1 MTPLL
6 AGKDVGAGAA
16 RASEYAR
23 HRPEQTLLY
32 QLVEQYYPAFAEH
45 LAARE
50 RTLPAHVQ
58 REFEDYLKSGR
69 LEHGFLRV
77 CCADCHV
84 ERLVA
89 FSCKR
94 RGFCPSCGAR
104 RMAEGAALLVD
115 EVLPREPLRQWVLS
129 VPFALRYLFATDPA
143 VMGQVLGIVYRAIAS
158 HLIKA
163 AGHRHETAHTGA
175 VTLIQRFGSA
185 LNLNIHFHILVLDG
199 VYVTRGERLSFRRVP
214 PPTVAALEKLVR
226 AISER
231 VGRALERQGLLA
243 RDLEN
248 SFLTFDSPD
257 GAGFDDLLG
266 HSITYRIALGA
277 HQGRK
282 AFTLQT
288 VPAVAR
294 GDDNSAVAKAAGF
307 SLHAGVASEAH
318 EREKLER
325 LCRYITRPAV
335 SSERLSLT
343 SQGNIRYRLKTPYR
357 DGTTDVVFEP
367 LDFMARLAA
376 LVPTP
381 RVNLTRYHGVFAPN
395 HRLREQVT
403 PAKRG
408 RRTTESTGDPPPA
421 RHVAMTWAQRLKRV
435 FKIEIETCEH
445 CGGAVKVI
453 ASIED
458 PAVINQILT
467 HLARRDAATTP
478 AFRPFARAPPPMASP
493 GLTEPG

>member
-1 MTPLL
+1 MTPLV
-6 AGKDVGAGAA
+6 AGKDARAGAA
-16 RASEYAR
+16 RAGEYAR

-32 QLVEQYYPAFAEH
+32 QLVEQYYPAFVEH

-50 RTLPAHVQ
+50 RRLPAHVV
-58 REFEDYLKSGR
+58 REFEDYLKCGR

-77 CCADCHV
+77 RCADCHA

-143 VMGQVLGIVYRAIAS
+143 VMGQVLGIVTRAIAS
-158 HLIKA
+158 YLIKA
-163 AGHRHETAHTGA
+163 AGYHHATAQTGA

-199 VYVTRGERLSFRRVP
+199 VYVTTSDRLTFRRVP
-214 PPTVAALEKLVR
+214 APTVAALEKLVR
-226 AISER
+226 RISAR
-231 VGRALERQGLLA
+231 VGRALERQGLLV
-243 RDLEN
+243 RDLEDP
-248 SFLTFDSPD
+248 FLTVDSPD
-257 GAGFDDLLG
+257 GAGFDALLG

-288 VPAVAR
+288 VPAATEAIDGKLAR
-294 GDDNSAVAKAAGF
+294 AAGF

-335 SSERLSLT
+335 STERLSLT
-343 SQGNIRYRLKTPYR
+343 AQGNIRYRLKTPYR

-408 RRTTESTGDPPPA
+408 RRDAETTNEPTPA
-421 RHVAMTWAQRLKRV
+421 PHVSMTWAQRLKRV
-435 FKIEIETCEH
+435 FKIEIETCAH

-458 PAVINQILT
+458 PAVIKQILAP
-467 HLARRDAATTP
+467 LERRDAPTTP
-478 AFRPFARAPPPMASP
+478 AIRPFARAPPPMALP
-493 GLTEPG
+493 GLKEPG